1 MAHRKQRKQIEA
13 KARLISSSPP
23 MPISQALAQ
32 SVYQYPIATKPQEQR
47 QAWVSDF
54 GYKPGLWSSVPYR
67 TLWTTWRAIIKG
79 PDSSDV
85 VNTCIQRLAWSV
97 ASVPWV
103 IERDTGNGV
112 WERFPQHPLNA
123 LCKRPNPRMTMRA
136 FMARTV
142 WHLNLSGNSLA
153 YKNRGIGTQ
162 TQELWPL
169 IPDALYPVPD
179 ADDYLTEYRTAPLP
193 QGMSQF
199 PQSFAPED
207 ILHMQLDPDPLN
219 QFWGLS
225 PLERAQGL
233 IETDRKA
240 RDWNR
245 HALSH
250 RTVPD
255 GILASKMPLT
265 EDQYNNFKSAV
276 EAHQGPEGAREMIV
290 LSAEVQYIPVAA
302 MSAVDLDYIAGR
314 KMTQEQLCAVF
325 RVPPILLSP
334 GENATFENMSTARE
348 MLWEDTVLPILGMI
362 QDELNTSVAAEWGD
376 GIRFAPDYA
385 KVPAMRT
392 ILAKSVPIA
401 QGLTAMGVPFT
412 HVNDRLSLGI
422 QPFAG
427 DDVGM
432 VGGASA
438 GGPQP
443 MSSFVS
449 DPMGGVPPKAPA
461 LPAPIQALVDMIG
474 GEANASPPN

>member
-1 MAHRKQRKQIEA
+1 MTGVQTCA
-13 KARLISSSPP
+13 L
-23 MPISQALAQ
+23 PI
-32 SVYQYPIATKPQEQR
+32 
-47 QAWVSDF
+47 
-54 GYKPGLWSSVPYR
+54 
-67 TLWTTWRAIIKG
+67 
-79 PDSSDV
+79 
-85 VNTCIQRLAWSV
+85 
-97 ASVPWV
+97 
-103 IERDTGNGV
+103 
-112 WERFPQHPLNA
+112 
-123 LCKRPNPRMTMRA
+123 
-136 FMARTV
+136 
-142 WHLNLSGNSLA
+142 
-153 YKNRGIGTQ
+153 
-162 TQELWPL
+162 L